1 MLYLHSEMFLDDS
14 AIDAPMEERTSTDA
28 SAAFVIA
35 MDNLIDSLK
44 EIEAQFLAKAAERSE
59 RLTAN
64 MIVSHS
70 A

>member
-1 MLYLHSEMFLDDS
+1 MFLDDS

-28 SAAFVIA
+28 YAAFVIA

>member
-1 MLYLHSEMFLDDS
+1 
-14 AIDAPMEERTSTDA
+14 MEERTSTDA

-35 MDNLIDSLK
+35 MDNLIDGLK
-44 EIEAQFLAKAAERSE
+44 EIEAQFLAKAAERSQ
-59 RLTAN
+59 RLRAN

>member
-1 MLYLHSEMFLDDS
+1 MLHVHPEVFLDVS
-14 AIDAPMEERTSTDA
+14 TIDAPIEERTSTDA

-35 MDNLIDSLK
+35 MDNLIDALK
-44 EIEAQFLAKAAERSE
+44 GIEAQFLAKAAERSE
-59 RLTAN
+59 RLRAN